1 MLLAKIYEA
10 GKNISHKYD
19 MYNRDITGK
28 NYEQI
33 MQLFDSELP
42 EEKIP
47 AFYTELNNPQ
57 IIEKIER
64 NVKEAKEIGVRG
76 TPYIIINGHPVN
88 GNKPELVK
96 EIILSELQ

>member
-1 MLLAKIYEA
+1 
-10 GKNISHKYD
+10 
-19 MYNRDITGK
+19 
-28 NYEQI
+28 